1 MTNPSDVLPVLAA
14 AERGFDP
21 ALRGYDR
28 DQVDRYVTRSEDDLR
43 LAMVQR
49 DSALSRS
56 ADLAA
61 QLAAANAQLE
71 SVRRQLRVANEA
83 VTPDNVDTR
92 VRHLVEA
99 AQADASQ
106 LRMETEMRA
115 EEVRVAMAEQSSATL
130 RAADED
136 AARTRTSAR
145 DQAAAILDDAQQRA
159 DALVAAAQAKCVEAD
174 DYHRDQV
181 AEADSHRAWIES
193 DLAWL
198 ASTAATERERLDA
211 EAEAERAR
219 FEDLRQ
225 QTDDEAAVQRAH
237 LDAMHEAERER
248 LDTESAQSRQLAEDD
263 FEIVLRARRTAEV
276 ERSEQLLHDAEVASS
291 RLVREAQELASR
303 LIEDAVAEVHR
314 LHAER
319 DAAHENLREVHTKL
333 AAAIAVA
340 LAPAPPQAS

>member
-1 MTNPSDVLPVLAA
+1 MSNPSDVLPLLAA
-14 AERGFDP
+14 GDRGFDQ

-28 DQVDRYVTRSEDDLR
+28 DQVNRYVTRSEDDLR
-43 LAMVQR
+43 LAVSQR

-61 QLAAANAQLE
+61 QLAAANAQVE
-71 SVRRQLRVANEA
+71 SLRRQLRVANQT

-92 VRHLVEA
+92 IRHLVEA

-106 LRMETEMRA
+106 LRMETEARA
-115 EEVRVAMAEQSSATL
+115 EEVRVAMAEQASATL
-130 RAADED
+130 RTADEE
-136 AARTRTSAR
+136 AERTRTSAR
-145 DQAAAILDDAQQRA
+145 QQAEAILAEAQERA
-159 DALVAAAQAKCVEAD
+159 DKLLAFAEAKSVEAD
-174 DYHRDQV
+174 TYHRDQI
-181 AEADSHRAWIES
+181 AEADAHRTWVES

-198 ASTAATERERLDA
+198 ATTAA
-211 EAEAERAR
+211 
-219 FEDLRQ
+219 
-225 QTDDEAAVQRAH
+225 
-237 LDAMHEAERER
+237 AERER
-248 LDTESAQSRQLAEDD
+248 LDIVAEAERAHLDDARQRAEDESIAERARLDALHDAERERLDHESATARRLAEDD

-276 ERSEQLLHDAEVASS
+276 ERSAELLHEAEEASS
-291 RLVREAQELASR
+291 KLVREAQMLASH

-340 LAPAPPQAS
+340 LAPAPPKAS